1 MRISTFGY
9 VGKQGVKNIWRNK
22 MFSLASIAT
31 MSACIFLFGLFFSI
45 LVNFQYI
52 IKSAEEGVA
61 ITVFFNDDA
70 TEEQKKEIG
79 EQLESRDDVSEV
91 KYVSSDDAWAEFQKE
106 YFGDNPELAEGFK
119 DDNPL
124 AGSDNYEVY
133 MKTVKGDNKDLIAK
147 SKSLSAT
154 QQDLVKFAQSLDGVR
169 QVNKSDVVANTLSS
183 VNMLVAYVS
192 IAFIA
197 ILLGVSI
204 FLISNTVTTGITV
217 RKEEIA
223 IMKYIGA
230 KDFVVRSPFVI
241 EGLIIGLFGAVI
253 PLALLYFLY
262 DKAVVYIMEKFSILK
277 NIITFLP
284 VGNVYIYLLPIGL
297 AMGIGIGF
305 LGSYFTVRKHL
316 RV

>member
-91 KYVSSDDAWAEFQKE
+91 KYVSADDAWAEFQKE

-124 AGSDNYEVY
+124 ANSSSYEIY
-133 MKTVKGDNKDLIAK
+133 LNDAASQST
-147 SKSLSAT
+147 
-154 QQDLVKFAQSLDGVR
+154 LVTYLENLDGIR
-169 QVNKSDVVANTLSS
+169 QVNRSEATASGLASAARLVSYVA
-183 VNMLVAYVS
+183 
-192 IAFIA
+192 IA
-197 ILLGVSI
+197 IIIILLAVSI
-204 FLISNTVTTGITV
+204 FLITNTIVIGITV
-217 RKEEIA
+217 RKEEIS

-230 KDFVVRSPFVI
+230 TDAFVDAPFFV
-241 EGLIIGLFGAVI
+241 EGITIGIIGSII
-253 PLALLYFLY
+253 PLVILRFIYENVINY
-262 DKAVVYIMEKFSILK
+262 VMNKFSILQ
-277 NIITFLP
+277 NILAFMPVDEVFRILVP
-284 VGNVYIYLLPIGL
+284 VGILL
-297 AMGIGIGF
+297 GIGIGI
-305 LGSYFTVRKHL
+305 LGSFFAVRKHAN
-316 RV
+316 V

>member
-1 MRISTFGY
+1 
-9 VGKQGVKNIWRNK
+9 
-22 MFSLASIAT
+22 MFSLASVAT

-52 IKSAEEGVA
+52 IKTAEEGVA
-61 ITVFFNDDA
+61 ITVFFEEDA
-70 TEEQKKEIG
+70 TDAQKKSIG
-79 EQLESRDDVSEV
+79 EQLENHEGVAEV
-91 KYVSSDDAWAEFQKE
+91 KYVSAEEAWEEFQKE

-124 AGSDNYEVY
+124 ASSDNYEVY
-133 MKTVKGDNKDLIAK
+133 METMDGEDQSLVAR
-147 SKSLSAT
+147 SRSLSET
-154 QQDLVKFAQSLDGVR
+154 QNELVEFAQNLDGVR
-169 QVNKSDVVANTLSS
+169 EVNKSDVVAKTLSS
-183 VNMLVAYVS
+183 VNTLVAIVS
-192 IAFIA
+192 VAIII

-204 FLISNTVTTGITV
+204 FLISNTVTMGITV

-241 EGLIIGLFGAVI
+241 EGLVIGVFGAAI
-253 PLALLYFLY
+253 PLILLYFLY
-262 DKAVVYIMEKFSILK
+262 DRAVQYIMEKFSILN
-277 NIITFLP
+277 NIIDFLP
-284 VGNVYIYLLPIGL
+284 VGTVYEILLPVGL

-316 RV
+316 KV